1 MSDNDI
7 EMARRT
13 QEVDMKSNEKKS
25 RAEKV
30 VLLNGQKKDTEGE
43 LEKTEQYL
51 KDLEPACVSGDST
64 YDDRKKAR
72 AGEITALKKAQVTL
86 QDAFKEQPKKFL
98 QINRHD

>member
-30 VLLNGQKKDTEGE
+30 ATLNGQKKDTEGE

-64 YDDRKKAR
+64 YEDRKAAR
-72 AGEITALKKAQVTL
+72 ATEIDALKKAQITL
-86 QDAFKEQPKKFL
+86 RDAFADKASSFL
-98 QINRHD
+98 QIR